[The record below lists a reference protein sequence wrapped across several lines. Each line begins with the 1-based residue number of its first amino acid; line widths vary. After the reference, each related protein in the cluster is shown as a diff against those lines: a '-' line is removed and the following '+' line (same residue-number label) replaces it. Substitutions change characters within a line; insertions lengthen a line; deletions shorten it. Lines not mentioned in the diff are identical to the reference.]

1 MDAACNDAY
10 PEHGV
15 RCSMRHVTN
24 SATLDLNIAPKR
36 FGEVLLGQDF
46 KMLGGSVVF
55 RRTQG
60 LFAAPVTHIGGH
72 VNGYGSTGFPF
83 NRNMLVELMAAQ
95 VQP

>member
-1 MDAACNDAY
+1 MTNA
-10 PEHGV
+10 
-15 RCSMRHVTN
+15 TN
-24 SATLDLNIAPKR
+24 SDALDLNITPKR

-72 VNGYGSTGFPF
+72 INGYGSTGCPF
-83 NRNMLVELMAAQ
+83 NRNMLVEPMAAQ